1 MLSWLKNNWKWLLGA
16 VGTLGLSLL
25 FKKAKDSKVNSDL
38 NDLKDREEEV
48 INNSHN
54 QVVEGIKGAAK
65 KHSNDV
71 KEAHNKANNAKKKAE
86 DKKNNR
92 KEELIKDSEEIDN
105 ELGKFGI
112 KEVK

>member
-25 FKKAKDSKVNSDL
+25 FKKQKTLRSIATSMISKI
-38 NDLKDREEEV
+38 EEEV

-54 QVVEGIKGAAK
+54 QVVEGIEGTAK

-71 KEAHNKANNAKKKAE
+71 KAHNKANDAKKKAE

-92 KEELIKDSEEIDN
+92 KEELIKDSEKIDN